1 MWDKSIVPPVGR
13 TYIFKTALGMK
24 FFLVNRCLTGV
35 LNTKISEN
43 YDLFKPELKLK
54 EEFKIKEIY
63 IINYT
68 SHNDTLTYVFKGVDE
83 IDAYIN
89 ENNLTDKVERT
100 EYNGKVSYYIDS
112 EEYDIIRV
120 KDNIPVMIKFKYHNG
135 TEASDYV
142 SYINK
147 DADGSYNFIM
157 MFCNGGTDLSE
168 MISDEL
174 QSQHLI

>member
-1 MWDKSIVPPVGR
+1 MSYTEFHTGNFSIV
-13 TYIFKTALGMK
+13 A
-24 FFLVNRCLTGV
+24 
-35 LNTKISEN
+35 
-43 YDLFKPELKLK
+43 
-54 EEFKIKEIY
+54 
-63 IINYT
+63 
-68 SHNDTLTYVFKGVDE
+68 KGVDE

-100 EYNGKVSYYIDS
+100 EYNGKVSYDIDS

-120 KDNIPVMIKFKYHNG
+120 KSIPVMIKFKYHNEA
-135 TEASDYV
+135 EASDYV

-147 DADGSYNFIM
+147 DEDGSYNFIM
-157 MFCNGGTDLSE
+157 MFYNGGTDLSE

>member
-1 MWDKSIVPPVGR
+1 MSYTEFHTGNFSIV
-13 TYIFKTALGMK
+13 A
-24 FFLVNRCLTGV
+24 
-35 LNTKISEN
+35 
-43 YDLFKPELKLK
+43 
-54 EEFKIKEIY
+54 
-63 IINYT
+63 
-68 SHNDTLTYVFKGVDE
+68 KGVDE

-100 EYNGKVSYYIDS
+100 EYNGKVSYDIDS

-120 KDNIPVMIKFKYHNG
+120 KSIPVMIKFKYHNEE
-135 TEASDYV
+135 EASDYV

-157 MFCNGGTDLSE
+157 MFYNGGTDLSE

-174 QSQHLI
+174 QRQHLI

>member
-1 MWDKSIVPPVGR
+1 MSYTEFHTGNFSIV
-13 TYIFKTALGMK
+13 A
-24 FFLVNRCLTGV
+24 
-35 LNTKISEN
+35 
-43 YDLFKPELKLK
+43 
-54 EEFKIKEIY
+54 
-63 IINYT
+63 
-68 SHNDTLTYVFKGVDE
+68 KGVDE

-100 EYNGKVSYYIDS
+100 EYNGKVSYDIDS

-120 KDNIPVMIKFKYHNG
+120 KRIPVMIKFKYHNEA
-135 TEASDYV
+135 EASDYV

-147 DADGSYNFIM
+147 DEDGSYNFIM
-157 MFCNGGTDLSE
+157 MFYNGGTDLSE